1 MGIVVPVDIL
11 ISGAS
16 IAGPTAAYWLAR
28 AGHDVTVVERA
39 GSLRSAGQN
48 VDVRG
53 SGREVLRRMGL
64 EQLVTRQTTG
74 ELGLRFVGDGGVL
87 AEFPAGDDDSG
98 GATAQVEILRGTLAR
113 TLVDAGARDVTYEFG
128 DQIERIDQDDDGVT
142 VTMAAGATRRFDAV
156 IVAEGS
162 RSRTRDRL
170 FDDVDLRELGLYTAF
185 GTIPREPTDDRWWT
199 WYNATGGRSITMRP
213 DNVGTTRVALSFLS
227 DDPGMQ
233 DLDSDGQR
241 AALDAAYRD
250 VGWQAPR
257 IRAALR
263 TTDELYLDYLT
274 QVRMPRWANGRV
286 ILCGDAAWC
295 ATPVSGV
302 GTTLALTGAY
312 ILAGEIAMA
321 TSIGDAAANYERR
334 MRPLVDRAQK
344 LPPGTP
350 RLAHPRSPA
359 ALALTRNLLRLAGSR
374 PARALADRFSSP
386 QTDADELPG
395 YPALAS

>member
-1 MGIVVPVDIL
+1 MGIVASVDIL

-28 AGHDVTVVERA
+28 AGHHVTVVERA
-39 GSLRSAGQN
+39 DSLRTAGQN

-64 EQLVTRQTTG
+64 EETVAARTTG
-74 ELGLRFVGDGGVL
+74 EVGLRFVGDRGVL

-98 GATAQVEILRGTLAR
+98 GATAQIEILRGTLAR
-113 TLVDAGARDVTYEFG
+113 TLVEAAPGAVTYVFG
-128 DQIERIDQDDDGVT
+128 DQVDRIEQDADGAT
-142 VTMAAGATRRFDAV
+142 VTMAGGASHRVDAV

-185 GTIPREPTDDRWWT
+185 GTIAREPTDDQWWT
-199 WYNATGGRSITMRP
+199 WYNAPGGRSITMRP

-227 DDPGMQ
+227 GDPELQ
-233 DLDSDGQR
+233 SLDSERQR
-241 AALDAAYRD
+241 AAIDETYRN

-257 IRAALR
+257 IRAALH

-274 QVRMPRWANGRV
+274 QVRAPRWSNGRV

-312 ILAGEIAMA
+312 ILAGEIATA
-321 TSIGDAAANYERR
+321 TSLPAAVAGYERR

-350 RLAHPRSPA
+350 RLAHPRSRA
-359 ALALTRNLLRLAGSR
+359 GLAVMRNLLRVAGSR
-374 PARALADRFSSP
+374 PGRALADRFSSP
-386 QTDADELPG
+386 ETDADELPD

>member
-1 MGIVVPVDIL
+1 MGTVASVDIL

-16 IAGPTAAYWLAR
+16 IAGPTAAFWLAR
-28 AGHDVTVVERA
+28 GGHRVTVVERA
-39 GSLRSAGQN
+39 ESLRTAGQN

-53 SGREVLRRMGL
+53 SGREVLRRMGI
-64 EQLVTRQTTG
+64 EETVAARTTG
-74 ELGLRFVGDGGVL
+74 EVGLRFVGDRGVL

-98 GATAQVEILRGTLAR
+98 GATAQIEILRGALAR
-113 TLVDAGARDVTYEFG
+113 ILVDAGGSDVTYMFG
-128 DQIERIDQDDDGVT
+128 DQIERIDQDGDGAT
-142 VTMAAGATRRFDAV
+142 VTMAGGTRGRFDVV

-170 FDDVDLRELGLYTAF
+170 FGDVELRELGLYTAF
-185 GTIPREPTDDRWWT
+185 GTIPRDPTDDLWWT

-213 DNVGTTRVALSFLS
+213 DNVGTTRVARSFLS
-227 DDPGMQ
+227 GNSRLQALDDEP
-233 DLDSDGQR
+233 QR
-241 AALDAAYRD
+241 AAIDSTYRD

-257 IRAALR
+257 IRSALH

-274 QVRMPRWANGRV
+274 QVRAPRWSSGRV

-295 ATPVSGV
+295 ATPVSGI

-312 ILAGEIAMA
+312 LLAGEIASAA
-321 TSIGDAAANYERR
+321 TLDEAVAGYERR

-350 RLAHPRSPA
+350 RLAHPRSRA
-359 ALALTRNLLRLAGSR
+359 GLIVLRTLLRIAGSR
-374 PARALADRFSSP
+374 PARAVSERFSSP
-386 QTDADELPG
+386 ETDAGELPL
-395 YPALAS
+395 YPALMS

>member
-1 MGIVVPVDIL
+1 MGRVAFVDIL

-16 IAGPTAAYWLAR
+16 VAGPTAAFWLAR
-28 AGHDVTVVERA
+28 SGHRVTVVERA
-39 GSLRSAGQN
+39 ESLRTAGQN

-64 EQLVTRQTTG
+64 EETVAARTTG
-74 ELGLRFVGDGGVL
+74 EVGLRFVGDRGVL

-98 GATAQVEILRGTLAR
+98 GATAQIEVLRGILAR
-113 TLVDAGARDVTYEFG
+113 ILVDAGSPDVTYVFG
-128 DQIERIDQDDDGVT
+128 DQIERIEQDADGAT
-142 VTMAAGATRRFDAV
+142 VTMAGGTSGRFDLV

-170 FDDVDLRELGLYTAF
+170 FGNVELRELGLYTAF
-185 GTIPREPTDDRWWT
+185 GTIPRDPTDDQWWT
-199 WYNATGGRSITMRP
+199 WYNAAGGRSITMRP

-227 DDPGMQ
+227 GDSRLQALDDEA
-233 DLDSDGQR
+233 QR
-241 AALDAAYRD
+241 AAIDRAYRD

-274 QVRMPRWANGRV
+274 QVRAPRWSSGRV

-295 ATPVSGV
+295 ATPVSGI

-312 ILAGEIAMA
+312 LLAGEIATAA
-321 TSIGDAAANYERR
+321 TLDAAVAGYERR

-350 RLAHPRSPA
+350 RLAHPRSRA
-359 ALALTRNLLRLAGSR
+359 GLAVVRGLLRIAGSR
-374 PARALADRFSSP
+374 PARTVAARFSSP
-386 QTDADELPG
+386 ETDAGDLPL
-395 YPALAS
+395 YPALTP

>member
-1 MGIVVPVDIL
+1 MASVDIL

-28 AGHDVTVVERA
+28 AGHGVTVVERA
-39 GSLRSAGQN
+39 DSLRSAGQN

-64 EQLVTRQTTG
+64 EQKAKERTTG

-87 AEFPAGDDDSG
+87 AEFPAGDDDSS

-113 TLVDAGARDVTYEFG
+113 LLVDAGEGAVAYEFG
-128 DQIERIDQDDDGVT
+128 DQIERIEQDDDGVT
-142 VTMAAGATRRFDAV
+142 VTTAAGTTRRFDAV
-156 IVAEGS
+156 IVTEGS

-170 FDDVDLRELGLYTAF
+170 FDEVDLRELGLYTAF
-185 GTIPREPTDDRWWT
+185 GTIPRDHTDDRWWT
-199 WYNATGGRSITMRP
+199 WYNATGGRSITTRP
-213 DNVGTTRVALSFLS
+213 DDVGTTRVACSFLS
-227 DDPGMQ
+227 DDPRLQ
-233 DLDSDGQR
+233 YLDPEGQR
-241 AALDAAYRD
+241 AALDAVYRD

-274 QVRMPRWANGRV
+274 QVRVPRWANGRV

-312 ILAGEIAMA
+312 VLAGEIATA
-321 TSIGDAAANYERR
+321 ASIADAVTNYERR

-350 RLAHPRSPA
+350 RLAHPRSRA
-359 ALALTRNLLRLAGSR
+359 ALAVMRNLLRIAGSR
-374 PARALADRFSSP
+374 PGLALADRFTSP
-386 QTDADELPG
+386 ETDADELPG